1 MQPQTN
7 ETQMMED
14 AFMDEPINICKNCR
28 NVYKNLWLKVGD
40 DWNDFG
46 FRYCP
51 FCAEQ
56 TEDFAH
62 IC

>member
-1 MQPQTN
+1 MKRQTS

-14 AFMDEPINICKNCR
+14 AFMDEPIDTCKNCR
-28 NVYKNLWLKVGD
+28 NVYKDLWLKVGGG
-40 DWNDFG
+40 WNDFG

-51 FCAEQ
+51 FCG
-56 TEDFAH
+56 TETEEFAH